1 MPKLQKSFHLE
12 ITVEQFL
19 NACSPLELEEINMRL
34 DTYLKKSKQDLSKH
48 TGYYPTPNSFEMAK
62 WLEIKKIAD
71 EI

>member
-34 DTYLKKSKQDLSKH
+34 DTYLKKSKQDLKSH
-48 TGYYPTPNSFEMAK
+48 YPSRNSFEMAH
-62 WLEIKKIAD
+62 LEALKNHMP
-71 EI
+71 